1 MNNIKNLRSLFTVIY
16 ILFIVSLLISVF
28 SLKALGAGESDGIG
42 SWISN
47 INISQKALGT
57 IGLGVAA
64 FGAALGIGILGRA
77 LLEGIYRN
85 PQTTGSMLVWFFVAF
100 ALIEAQV
107 LYVLFIV
114 LALLK

>member
-1 MNNIKNLRSLFTVIY
+1 MNKNLKNLFSVIY
-16 ILFIVSLLISVF
+16 ISFIISLLIVLF
-28 SLKALGAGESDGIG
+28 SLKAFGVEGNEQSLSNWIG
-42 SWISN
+42 N

-57 IGLGVAA
+57 LGLGFAA
-64 FGAALGIGILGRA
+64 GLGALGIGLLGKS

-85 PQTTGSMLVWFFVAF
+85 PQTTGSMLVWFFVGF

-114 LALLK
+114 LAILK